1 MGERG
6 DIIRTMQREL
16 TARKLERAPVD
27 RVIFDPAAEGAA
39 PIVGRVVTRG
49 LADEHEDRHYL
60 LIDGI
65 DGRTHYAEIGKG
77 EAVEPIPENAI
88 VQIAPRG
95 GGVRPVDHTI
105 AEVAATSGRR
115 YPTYAPFQHPPPTT
129 PP

>member
-65 DGRTHYAEIGKG
+65 NGRTHYAKLGKS
-77 EAVEPIPENAI
+77 EAVQQIPENATL
-88 VQIAPRG
+88 QTAPRR
-95 GGVRPVDHTI
+95 GGVRP
-105 AEVAATSGRR
+105 AA
-115 YPTYAPFQHPPPTT
+115 P
-129 PP
+129 

>member
-77 EAVEPIPENAI
+77 EAVRSEE
-88 VQIAPRG
+88 
-95 GGVRPVDHTI
+95 HTS
-105 AEVAATSGRR
+105 ELQSLMRTS
-115 YPTYAPFQHPPPTT
+115 YAVSCLNTKQTN
-129 PP
+129 